1 MEEVKYIK
9 RRDTFTQLLKY
20 PAQAGFFIEF
30 IKIMKTWLIDRLI
43 WHAENTGMYRM
54 MKTNHLC
61 LFLLLAAFSFTAMAE
76 IEPGVVTVSS
86 DIHIEPDR
94 ASTITGNVPADAKVS
109 ILERKGT
116 WYRIKQQSPA
126 NVQGWIWFNVQPESN
141 LSWLERFRRVLK
153 GGYSTRE
160 STAVATIG
168 IRGLGPG
175 DIRKAT
181 PDTNELNK
189 LDRYRSDTSRA
200 RRMAGA
206 AGLRSQPVAYL
217 VNPKASGTESQ
228 GGYSR

>member
-1 MEEVKYIK
+1 
-9 RRDTFTQLLKY
+9 
-20 PAQAGFFIEF
+20 
-30 IKIMKTWLIDRLI
+30 MKSRLIDRLL

-61 LFLLLAAFSFTAMAE
+61 LFLLLAAFGFTAMAE
-76 IEPGVVTVSS
+76 AEPGVVTVNS
-86 DIHIEPDR
+86 DIYIEPDR
-94 ASTITGNVPADAKVS
+94 ASTVMGNVPADAKVT

-126 NVQGWIWFNVQPESN
+126 NIQGWIWFNVQPESN

-189 LDRYRSDTSRA
+189 LDRYQSDTSRA

-217 VNPKASGTESQ
+217 VKPDTREPGTQ
-228 GGYSR
+228 GEYPR

>member
-1 MEEVKYIK
+1 M
-9 RRDTFTQLLKY
+9 
-20 PAQAGFFIEF
+20 
-30 IKIMKTWLIDRLI
+30 
-43 WHAENTGMYRM
+43 N
-54 MKTNHLC
+54 
-61 LFLLLAAFSFTAMAE
+61 
-76 IEPGVVTVSS
+76 S
-86 DIHIEPDR
+86 DIYIEPDR
-94 ASTITGNVPADAKVS
+94 ASTVMGNVPADAKVT

-126 NVQGWIWFNVQPESN
+126 NIQGWIWFNVQPESN

-189 LDRYRSDTSRA
+189 LDRYQSDTSRA
-200 RRMAGA
+200 RRRAGE

-217 VNPKASGTESQ
+217 IKPDTREPGTQ
-228 GGYSR
+228 GGYPR

>member
-1 MEEVKYIK
+1 M
-9 RRDTFTQLLKY
+9 
-20 PAQAGFFIEF
+20 
-30 IKIMKTWLIDRLI
+30 MKSRLIDRLL

-61 LFLLLAAFSFTAMAE
+61 LFLLLAAFGFTAMAE
-76 IEPGVVTVSS
+76 AEPGVVTVSS
-86 DIHIEPDR
+86 DIYIEPDR
-94 ASTITGNVPADAKVS
+94 ASTVTGNVPADAKVT

-116 WYRIKQQSPA
+116 WYRIKQQSPT

-181 PDTNELNK
+181 PDPNELNK
-189 LDRYRSDTSRA
+189 LDRYQSDASRA

-217 VNPKASGTESQ
+217 IKPDTREPGMQVEYP
-228 GGYSR
+228 R